1 MLFLVGM
8 GIFSVSLVTAYV
20 TMRSRC
26 DVYRDELIKLKIKVD
41 MLSQPEESPRQ
52 PRFDNITHEVLRL
65 VKEKSLSA
73 REIQG
78 VLGQSREHV
87 ARLVKKMADD
97 GYLTRV
103 NTRPYTYRITGEGLD
118 LLKGANLESKDG
130 KQR

>member
-1 MLFLVGM
+1 MDYVMLFLVGM
-8 GIFSVSLVTAYV
+8 GIFSVSLVTAYI
-20 TMRSRC
+20 TMKNRC

-52 PRFDNITHEVLRL
+52 SRFDNITHEVLRL
-65 VKEKSLSA
+65 VREKSLTA

-97 GYLTRV
+97 GYLKRM
-103 NTRPYTYRITGEGLD
+103 NTRPYTYEITEKGLD
-118 LLKGANLESKDG
+118 LLKDATQKSG
-130 KQR
+130 

>member
-20 TMRSRC
+20 TMKNRC

-52 PRFDNITHEVLRL
+52 SRFDNITHEVLRL
-65 VKEKSLSA
+65 VREKSLTA

-97 GYLTRV
+97 GHLKRM
-103 NTRPYTYRITGEGLD
+103 NTRPYTYRVTEKGLD
-118 LLKGANLESKDG
+118 LLKDATHKSG
-130 KQR
+130 